1 MTRSSASR
9 DIPITTLI
17 ALGVIGI
24 LGPFGTDIYLPALP
38 SMAADLGTTENS
50 IRLTLSVFTLGM
62 AAGQLIFGAL
72 SDRYGR
78 RRLMIGGGIVVALSA
93 FAASG
98 AQSLSALLLSC
109 LVLGLGSAIG
119 LVTGRAVIA
128 DKTSGTQAT
137 KYFSLLQM
145 TVSIGPIVGPV
156 AGALLLAVGDWRL
169 IFVALACFAV
179 LGTVGTLV
187 FVPESLAPTARQSAR
202 PAKVLGVMVSVLKHR
217 QYLLFASTMWLGFGM
232 LFSYIS
238 SSSFI
243 FQTTLG
249 VSSQVYA
256 ADFAANG
263 IGLVSATLITS
274 RLAHRFA
281 AERIILF
288 GLSIQGLSM
297 LTLIAFAVT
306 HSVGFWTVA
315 ICLFL
320 LATSMGFVLGPSTS
334 LAVAPVRFASG
345 TALAMIGSFQFVS
358 AGISSSLTAAVS
370 SEPLTGFLIVGS
382 IATVG
387 ATSTALVGS
396 RLLRHNSTQLPPHTK
411 E

>member
-1 MTRSSASR
+1 MTGTTRR
-9 DIPITTLI
+9 RGIPFTTLI

-38 SMAADLGTTENS
+38 AMSADLETSENS

-62 AAGQLIFGAL
+62 AVGQLIFGAL
-72 SDRYGR
+72 SDRFGR

-93 FAASG
+93 FVASG
-98 AQSLSALLLSC
+98 AQSLTALLISC

-128 DKTSGTQAT
+128 DRTSGTQAT

-145 TVSIGPIVGPV
+145 TVSMGPIIGPI
-156 AGALLLAVGDWRL
+156 AGALILTTGDWRH
-169 IFVALACFAV
+169 IFVGLSGFAL
-179 LGTVGTLV
+179 VGV
-187 FVPESLAPTARQSAR
+187 VGVSIFVPESLSFDARQSAH
-202 PAKVLGVMVSVLKHR
+202 PAKVLGMMATVLKNR

-232 LFSYIS
+232 LFAYIS

-243 FQTTLG
+243 FQSSLG
-249 VSSQVYA
+249 VSSPVYA

-263 IGLVSATLITS
+263 IGLVSASLITS

-281 AERIILF
+281 PERIILF
-288 GLSIQGLSM
+288 GLSVQGLSM
-297 LTLIAFAVT
+297 LTLIVFEVT
-306 HSVGFWTVA
+306 HTVSFWSVA

-320 LATSMGFVLGPSTS
+320 LVTSMGFVFGPATS
-334 LAVAPVRFASG
+334 LAVSPVRFASG

-358 AGISSSLTAAVS
+358 AGVSSSLTAAVS

-387 ATSTALVGS
+387 AATTALTGS
-396 RLLRHNSTQLPPHTK
+396 RLLRHNSSQPPPHTK